1 MGVEFLLLSC
11 PVEECVAGPDGL
23 LVNGP
28 VEDFST
34 DDGTR
39 QHDEESSGLG
49 RGGGEA
55 GRDVAVEVD
64 LDAGGVHEDSRDEVV
79 TYCHQD

>member
-1 MGVEFLLLSC
+1 M
-11 PVEECVAGPDGL
+11 AGPDGL

-28 VEDFST
+28 VEDFT
-34 DDGTR
+34 ADDRTR

-55 GRDVAVEVD
+55 SRDVAVKED
-64 LDAGGVHEDSRDEVV
+64 LDAGCVHEDGRHKVV